1 MEDLKVIFAAN
12 LIRLRTE
19 AGLTQLQLAEQLNYS
34 DKSVSKWERGD
45 AIPDVIVM
53 KAMADLFG
61 VTVDFLITSHDEWN
75 VLPVERH
82 VNTDTVTAIVSV
94 GIWLVAAL
102 IFVIFWMLG
111 NVQWV
116 VFLAALPIMLITWLI
131 LNSVWK
137 NGRNNR
143 WLVAALIVSLF
154 ALLSFLLWRYEI
166 LVLLIPSL
174 LIAWLSFR
182 VYKKGKTKRDKTV

>member
-45 AIPDVIVM
+45 ALPDVLVM

-75 VLPVERH
+75 VRPVKRH
-82 VNTDTVTAIVSV
+82 VDTNTVTAIATI
-94 GIWLVAAL
+94 GIWLVAA
-102 IFVIFWMLG
+102 IVFVIFWMSG

-116 VFLAALPIMLITWLI
+116 VLLAALPVMLITWLV

-143 WLVAALIVSLF
+143 WLVAALVVSVF
-154 ALLSFLLWRYEI
+154 CLLSFILWRYEI
-166 LVLLIPSL
+166 FVLLIPSL

-182 VYKKGKTKRDKTV
+182 VYKKGKTKRDKNV

>member
-1 MEDLKVIFAAN
+1 
-12 LIRLRTE
+12 
-19 AGLTQLQLAEQLNYS
+19 
-34 DKSVSKWERGD
+34 
-45 AIPDVIVM
+45 
-53 KAMADLFG
+53 
-61 VTVDFLITSHDEWN
+61 
-75 VLPVERH
+75 VERH
-82 VNTDTVTAIVSV
+82 VNTDTITAIVSV

-102 IFVIFWMLG
+102 IFVIFWMRD

-182 VYKKGKTKRDKTV
+182 VYKKGKTKRDKNV

>member
-75 VLPVERH
+75 VLPVKRH
-82 VNTDTVTAIVSV
+82 VNTDTITAIVSV

-102 IFVIFWMLG
+102 IFVIFWMLD

-182 VYKKGKTKRDKTV
+182 VYKKSKTKRDKNA

>member
-19 AGLTQLQLAEQLNYS
+19 AGLTQLQLAEQLNFS

-102 IFVIFWMLG
+102 IFVIFWMLD

-182 VYKKGKTKRDKTV
+182 VYKKGKSKRDKNV